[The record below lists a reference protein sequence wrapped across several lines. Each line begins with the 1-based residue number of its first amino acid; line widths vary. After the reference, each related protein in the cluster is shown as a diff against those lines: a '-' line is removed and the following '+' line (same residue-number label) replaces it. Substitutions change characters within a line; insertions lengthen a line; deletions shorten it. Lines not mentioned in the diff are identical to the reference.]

1 MPLTHDAFQ
10 ALPNWRTPY
19 LRDLLMDSGVLPHL
33 DRRLLLF
40 ERWLAQRIAATED
53 AERARIRR
61 HFATWRQL
69 RKLRAKAARSP
80 LGTSTRQ
87 EARQQ
92 ISRTGAFPAWLSA
105 RHVTLDSCTQTDLR
119 CLARGKVRH
128 PAARADI
135 PMLVHEHPPT
145 AVAHHPEPPDHQPRP
160 DGPTPAHRSPATGS
174 RRRKH
179 LTESPSRFAVC
190 LVPLFAHPVSRIVR
204 MTTDDVVQDGQHV
217 TLRLGAPPTP
227 VPEPVADLLLDH
239 LQALPASTPAIN
251 QNSHRLF
258 PGRRPSQPVNTGT
271 LRDALREPGVPA
283 EKAAP
288 RPSAGSSSRPKRP
301 SSPKHWA
308 TTTRAPLAS
317 PPKPAR
323 PGRTTHPADN
333 TR

>member
-105 RHVTLDSCTQTDLR
+105 RHVTLDSCTQTDLDAWHVEKYATQR
-119 CLARGKVRH
+119 PAQTFLCWCMNTRRLPWLTIPNRPTTNPDPTGQHQRIAALQRVLADESTSPRVR
-128 PAARADI
+128 
-135 PMLVHEHPPT
+135 
-145 AVAHHPEPPDHQPRP
+145 VA
-160 DGPTPAHRSPATGS
+160 
-174 RRRKH
+174 
-179 LTESPSRFAVC
+179 SPSAS
-190 LVPLFAHPVSRIVR
+190 SRC
-204 MTTDDVVQDGQHV
+204 
-217 TLRLGAPPTP
+217 
-227 VPEPVADLLLDH
+227 
-239 LQALPASTPAIN
+239 
-251 QNSHRLF
+251 SHI
-258 PGRRPSQPVNTGT
+258 
-271 LRDALREPGVPA
+271 
-283 EKAAP
+283 
-288 RPSAGSSSRPKRP
+288 PSAESS
-301 SSPKHWA
+301 A
-308 TTTRAPLAS
+308 
-317 PPKPAR
+317 
-323 PGRTTHPADN
+323 
-333 TR
+333 